1 MDIKSEVMRRL
12 GVDEMMAVMLL
23 DEFFNSLDSDLEAIQ
38 KAIDSK
44 NPKEIAKKAHY
55 LKGSCANLAMDDVAK
70 KLNEIELMGE
80 SNQTEGYDLESVR
93 KMFDE
98 IKNSLY
104 E

>member
-1 MDIKSEVMRRL
+1 MDIKSEIMRRL

-38 KAIDSK
+38 KAIEAK

-55 LKGSCANLAMDDVAK
+55 LKGSCANLAMDDIAK

-80 SNQTEGYDLESVR
+80 NNQTEGYNLEIVR
-93 KMFDE
+93 EMFNE
-98 IKNSLY
+98 IKRYLY